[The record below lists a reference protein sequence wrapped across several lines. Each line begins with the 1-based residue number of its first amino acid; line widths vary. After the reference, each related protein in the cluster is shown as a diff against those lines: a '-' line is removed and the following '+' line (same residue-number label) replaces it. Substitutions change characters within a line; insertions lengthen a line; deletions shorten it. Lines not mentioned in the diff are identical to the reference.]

1 MYTNGIESWSTVIT
15 QSLQNLWLGFAD
27 FLPSLIGAL
36 IIIIVGLIV
45 AAALGT
51 LVEKIFD
58 GLKLDKLLHS
68 IGLTPYFER
77 AGLKLNGAAFLGK
90 LTYWFLVI
98 AFLLAAS
105 DTLGLYAFSGF
116 LSRVLEYVPNVVI
129 AVLVMLAAVVVANFL
144 RSLIKASVKSAGLK
158 SANFLGSLTWWS
170 VVIFGFFAALNQL
183 NIATEVVNTL
193 ITGFIAM
200 LAIAG
205 GLAFGLGGK
214 EYASH
219 LIGKLREHTETRG

>member
-1 MYTNGIESWSTVIT
+1 MYTTGVESWSAVIT
-15 QSLQNLWLGFAD
+15 QSLQNLWLGFTD
-27 FLPSLIGAL
+27 FLPNLIGAL

-45 AAALGT
+45 SSALGT
-51 LVEKIFD
+51 LVQKIFD
-58 GLKLDKLLHS
+58 GLKLNKFLNT
-68 IGLTPYFER
+68 IGLTTYFEK
-77 AGLKLNGAAFLGK
+77 AGLKLNGSAFLGR

-116 LSRVLEYVPNVVI
+116 LSQVLAYVPNVIV

-144 RSLIKASVKSAGLK
+144 RQLIKASVKGAGFN
-158 SANFLGSLTWWS
+158 SSNFLGSLTWWA
-170 VVIFGFFAALNQL
+170 VVIFGFFAALHQL
-183 NIATEVVNTL
+183 NIAREVIDTL

-219 LIGKLREHTETRG
+219 LIGKLRENTENRG